1 MHMYMCYFHPH
12 CAALLAVT
20 DSRGRSINPLTTLKI
35 LQYSPLLLMF
45 THTNSTWQVSSLY
58 ISLLYCVIPYTLLPS
73 PPLTPGH
80 KSHTYHCYVKENH
93 MLVLRSLRQNTGT
106 VLMVYCLAKLVLED
120 LPLPS
125 YTKKTSEL
133 VKGRIPVSGPNS
145 ARTFL
150 VHLLLAQDSETILY
164 ICRMQETSLFL
175 SSISNV
181 LSHCFIEL
189 IFVII
194 PTCCATNHCA
204 LCLLYRRQSLEGN
217 LVERFIIIL

>member
-1 MHMYMCYFHPH
+1 MHMYVCCFHPH

-125 YTKKTSEL
+125 YTKKTSE
-133 VKGRIPVSGPNS
+133 
-145 ARTFL
+145 AYF
-150 VHLLLAQDSETILY
+150 AY
-164 ICRMQETSLFL
+164 
-175 SSISNV
+175 
-181 LSHCFIEL
+181 
-189 IFVII
+189 
-194 PTCCATNHCA
+194 
-204 LCLLYRRQSLEGN
+204 
-217 LVERFIIIL
+217 